1 MNPAVVDPRTAFYLD
16 EATHTYWYRG
26 RKIPGVSFLLKWHDY
41 VDPTYYTER
50 GREIGNAT
58 HLATAFLDK
67 GTLNWDSIILDEVR
81 GRILA
86 YVRFKREMDFEP
98 TVIEKI
104 YAHAGGLYGC
114 KIDRRGK
121 MRGIADLILEIKG
134 GAKAEWH
141 KIQTGMQ
148 RRAVP
153 GGPRRFCLYLHP
165 DATYHLDTEHTDLD
179 DEQIGVNLASDYHW
193 RIQHGYR

>member
-1 MNPAVVDPRTAFYLD
+1 MNC
-16 EATHTYWYRG
+16 ATVGISGMFFLNEKTHQYFYRG
-26 RKIPGVSFLLKWHDY
+26 REIPGISFLLKWHRY
-41 VDPTYYTER
+41 VDDAYYTDR
-50 GREIGNAT
+50 GRDIGIAV

-67 GTLNWDSIILDEVR
+67 GTLDWGSIKDDEVL
-81 GRILA
+81 GRVRA
-86 YVRFKREMDFEP
+86 YEKFRNEMGFVHSEME
-98 TVIEKI
+98 TI

-114 KIDRRGK
+114 KIDRRGQ
-121 MRGIADLILEIKG
+121 MRNVPDLILEIKG
-134 GAKAEWH
+134 GAKAPWH

-165 DATYHLDTEHTDLD
+165 DETYHLDDEHTDPD